1 MVLLNAMHTFFAR
14 FGLFITGLLIV
25 AIGVLSFILYTQE
38 QKIRD
43 LESAYANTTTEL
55 NAQLISTKNTLT
67 EKETGLSEKE
77 MTLEETRNAL
87 ALSEENASEL
97 SQLLEEE
104 KERNDDFENQIK
116 KVSGTVGKLDKLSK
130 IDPELLMKYSKVYF
144 LNEHYAPAKVVPI
157 ATTSLRNP
165 AVPEYI
171 DAKVEPHLIDLLD
184 EAESDG
190 IDIQVASAYRSFAE
204 QKSLKSAYSVMY
216 GSGANTFSA
225 DQGYSEHQLGT
236 TLDFTSAE
244 IGGSLTGFEKT
255 EAYTWLLENA
265 HRYGFV
271 LSYPKDNAYYIFEPW
286 HWRFVGED
294 LARDLYREGK
304 YFYDMDQREID
315 TYLIKLF
322 D

>member
-1 MVLLNAMHTFFAR
+1 MHTFFAR
-14 FGLFITGLLIV
+14 FGFIITLLLLVTIAGLS
-25 AIGVLSFILYTQE
+25 VLLYTQT
-38 QKIRD
+38 QKIHE
-43 LESAYANTTTEL
+43 LERAYADTTTEL
-55 NAQLISTKNTLT
+55 SEQLTSTKNTLG
-67 EKETGLSEKE
+67 EKEAGLQEKE
-77 MTLEETRNAL
+77 MTIEEVKTAL
-87 ALSEENASEL
+87 ALSEENATEL

-104 KERNDDFENQIK
+104 KERNDDFEKQIN

-144 LNEHYAPAKVVPI
+144 LNEHYAPEKVVPI
-157 ATTSLRNP
+157 ATSSLRNSQ
-165 AVPEYI
+165 VLEYI
-171 DAKVEPHLIDLLD
+171 DAKVEPHLTDLFD
-184 EAESDG
+184 EAQDDG
-190 IDIQVASAYRSFAE
+190 INLKVASAYRSFAE
-204 QKSLKSAYSVMY
+204 QKSLKSTYTVLY

-236 TLDFTSAE
+236 TLDFTTDAL
-244 IGGSLTGFEKT
+244 GGALAGFENT
-255 EAYTWLLENA
+255 EAYAWLLDNA

-294 LARDLYREGK
+294 LARDLHK
-304 YFYDMDQREID
+304 KNMYFYDMDQREID